1 MNELMVA
8 VIGVVSAVLGAL
20 LFPIIKGFIM
30 SAGTKVIKEKLG
42 VEVKNTYTGSTLL
55 AKVKYDL
62 QPIKFLTTSIRTL
75 ALAAAIAGAVYGIG
89 FWRGQVNKPV
99 HFNLQGKEATIKL
112 NEHFLKILSDGTAQV
127 IDKQGKVL
135 KVIRPKDIPE
145 LERELRPMGFEFKPI
160 MVMGLGVGTL
170 VKYEAGLGVSV
181 FKFNKFSLNAFI
193 TNGGAYVGPS
203 YKLTPNF
210 DALVGVGKDYQM
222 DTRVFAGGRWKF

>member
-8 VIGVVSAVLGAL
+8 VIGVVSAILGAL
-20 LFPIIKGFIM
+20 LFPIIKGFIV

-55 AKVKYDL
+55 AKIKYDL

-99 HFNLQGKEATIKL
+99 HFDLQGKEATIKL
-112 NEHFLKILSDGTAQV
+112 NEHFLKIFSDGTAKV
-127 IDKQGKVL
+127 LDKEGKVL
-135 KVIRPKDIPE
+135 KVISPKDIPE
-145 LERELRPMGFEFKPI
+145 LERELRPIGFEFKPV
-160 MVMGLGVGTL
+160 MVTGLGVGTSL
-170 VKYEAGLGVSV
+170 KYEAGLGVSV

-193 TNGGAYVGPS
+193 TNGGGYVGPS

-210 DALVGVGKDYQM
+210 DALVGIGKGYEM